1 MHKRIAGS
9 VIYPLQERLLG
20 RPTFGVWKL
29 LEATQWLSREAL
41 VEHQRVRL
49 NQLLGEALA
58 HSPWHARRL
67 HEAGLTAAVRAN
79 RLELA
84 AFRSLPTMD
93 KTDARTHREKMVWS
107 AVPGGAHRYT
117 TGGSS
122 GEPLI
127 FYFGRDRQAAD
138 AATRFRGR
146 RWWGVE
152 PGARELYLWGAPV
165 ELGRTDRLK
174 SLRDSL
180 INHRILNAFAMS
192 AERMDEYL
200 EIIRRWRPES
210 LYGYASSLALLAAH
224 ARSRGQRS
232 VAPGLK
238 VVCTTGEP
246 LYPYQRSLLEEVFR
260 APVANE
266 YGCRDGGLIAH
277 EAPGGQMLV
286 TDECCLIEVLD
297 DAGQPVAPGVEGEL
311 VLTGL
316 YSRAQPFIRYRTGDR
331 VTLAGEPAAMGRG
344 LSVLG
349 NIAGRQTDYVVR
361 SDGTVMHALSLIY
374 VLRERPGVAAFK
386 CVQHS
391 PTYVEVQIVP
401 SPEWS
406 GSEAEAIR
414 AGLRLRLGDVEI
426 HLQLRD
432 EIPPEASG
440 KHRYVVSHVG
450 LPSRYDGLLP
460 SQT

>member
-9 VIYPLQERLLG
+9 VLYPLQERLLG
-20 RPTFGVWKL
+20 RPTFSLWKSLEASQWLPRAAL
-29 LEATQWLSREAL
+29 LERQRLKLNAL
-41 VEHQRVRL
+41 LQD
-49 NQLLGEALA
+49 ALA
-58 HSPWHARRL
+58 HSPWHAHRL
-67 HEAGLTAAVRAN
+67 REAGLAKAIRENT
-79 RLELA
+79 LELA
-84 AFRSLPTMD
+84 EFQTLPTMD
-93 KTDARTHREKMVWS
+93 KADARAHREAMVWH

-138 AATRFRGR
+138 AAARFRGR
-146 RWWGVE
+146 GWWGIK

-165 ELGRTDRLK
+165 ELGRNDRLK

-180 INHRILNAFAMS
+180 VNHRILNAFAMS
-192 AERMDEYL
+192 PSRMDDYL
-200 EIIRRWRPES
+200 ETIQRWRPES
-210 LYGYASSLALLAAH
+210 IYGYASSLALLAAH
-224 ARSRGQRS
+224 AQSRGRHP
-232 VAPGLK
+232 VIPELK

-246 LYPYQRSLLEEVFR
+246 LYPYQRTLIQTVFGV
-260 APVANE
+260 PVANE

-277 EAPGGQMLV
+277 ESPGGQMLL
-286 TDECCLIEVLD
+286 TDECCLVEVLD
-297 DAGQPVAPGVEGEL
+297 AAGKPVPPGVEGEL

-331 VTLAGEPAAMGRG
+331 VTLTVEPPASGRS
-344 LSVLG
+344 LTVLG
-349 NIAGRQTDYVVR
+349 EIAGRQTDYVVR

-391 PTYVEVQIVP
+391 PTYVEVMIVP
-401 SPEWS
+401 TPEWS
-406 GSEAEAIR
+406 ATEAEAIR
-414 AGLRLRLGDVEI
+414 AGLRLRLGEVEI
-426 HLQLRD
+426 NLQLRD

-450 LPSRYDGLLP
+450 LPSRYEGLLP
-460 SQT
+460 PQT

>member
-9 VIYPLQERLLG
+9 VLYPLQEWLLG
-20 RPTFGVWKL
+20 RPTFGLWRSLEASQWLPRPTL
-29 LEATQWLSREAL
+29 LER
-41 VEHQRVRL
+41 QRMRL
-49 NQLLGEALA
+49 NQLLQDALA
-58 HSPWHARRL
+58 HSPWHANRL
-67 HEAGLTAAVRAN
+67 HEVGLARAVRENTLQVEQLQA
-79 RLELA
+79 
-84 AFRSLPTMD
+84 LPTMD
-93 KTDARTHREKMVWS
+93 KADARTHREAMVWH

-146 RWWGVE
+146 GWWGIE

-165 ELGRTDRLK
+165 ELGRNDRLK

-180 INHRILNAFAMS
+180 VNHRILNAFAMS
-192 AERMDEYL
+192 ASRMDEYL
-200 EIIRRWRPES
+200 ATIHEWRPES
-210 LYGYASSLALLAAH
+210 IYGYASSLALLAAH
-224 ARSRGQRS
+224 ARSRGQHP
-232 VAPGLK
+232 APRGLK
-238 VVCTTGEP
+238 VICTTGEP
-246 LYPYQRSLLEEVFR
+246 LYPHQRALIEEVFGV
-260 APVANE
+260 PVANE

-286 TDECCLIEVLD
+286 TDECCLLEVLD
-297 DAGQPVAPGVEGEL
+297 AAGRPVPPGVEGEL

-316 YSRAQPFIRYRTGDR
+316 YSSAQPFIRYRTGDR
-331 VTLAGEPAAMGRG
+331 VTLTGGTASNGRN
-344 LSVLG
+344 LTVLG
-349 NIAGRQTDYVVR
+349 EIAGRQTDYVVR

-391 PTYVEVQIVP
+391 PTYVEVMIVP
-401 SPEWS
+401 TPEWS
-406 GSEAEAIR
+406 STEAEAIC
-414 AGLRLRLGDVEI
+414 AGLRLRLGEVEVK
-426 HLQLRD
+426 LQLRD

-460 SQT
+460 PQA